1 MQHNFL
7 AVYEAVLP
15 LPNCMKEEGC
25 RSILERKDGNDGFEL
40 DGDFIISTK
49 VFFANIYDHFIAI
62 LNYNGFPH
70 IFSLNPNFSIQ
81 TDQSIT
87 RCRLKV
93 SLLFPQMISVA
104 LKIATII

>member
-1 MQHNFL
+1 MPRNCF

-49 VFFANIYDHFIAI
+49 VF
-62 LNYNGFPH
+62 L
-70 IFSLNPNFSIQ
+70 
-81 TDQSIT
+81 
-87 RCRLKV
+87 
-93 SLLFPQMISVA
+93 
-104 LKIATII
+104 

>member
-1 MQHNFL
+1 MPRHCF

-49 VFFANIYDHFIAI
+49 VFLQIFTIPSNSHVI
-62 LNYNGFPH
+62 L
-70 IFSLNPNFSIQ
+70 Q
-81 TDQSIT
+81 
-87 RCRLKV
+87 K
-93 SLLFPQMISVA
+93 
-104 LKIATII
+104 